1 MAAFST
7 AAIGLRL
14 ALGGGRAGIVR
25 LVLVAIG
32 VALSVSLL
40 LVGLGVGPA
49 REARNARELAREPFL
64 PLRAPASGSY
74 LLWSAEFDRFR
85 GRPLFRAR
93 LAGVG
98 ERPRL
103 PPGIERLP
111 APGELAVSPALA
123 RLLRSREGP
132 LLRPRVPGRIVELVG
147 KDGLAWPGELLAYAG
162 AARGEASADER
173 FYPVTGFGS
182 EGGRGR
188 ELPLPVKLVIL
199 VAVLGL
205 LIPTLAFIAASSRVS
220 AATRERRLAAI
231 RLLGATPAQARLLT
245 AVESAVAAAFGCVA
259 GVALFFAL
267 RPFAAALAPEDYG
280 LFPSDIAPPLAQAAA
295 TLLAV
300 PLLAIGAG
308 VIALRRVELSP
319 LGIIRHARVR
329 GVGPRR
335 AVPLVLGF
343 TALVVAWLNR
353 DELVRRSAGGDD
365 TLALLLVGPG
375 FVLVLLGVA
384 AVTPWLAGL
393 AAGLLIRVSRDAG
406 TLIAARR
413 LVLEPTSAGRLVSG
427 AVLAVFVATVAHAF
441 LPPLVGAADS
451 ESRVVS
457 TARPGTLFV
466 ETGAPPDELA
476 PALRGVDGVHT
487 VAPIGAVSAVAPPPA
502 RGLPGDFGVLV
513 ADCAA
518 LNRVLVQ
525 PLPRCAN
532 AHGYRLVPPSPYGVH
547 VEAGDTLRLLVDPD
561 RSRKT
566 VPFRLPNRLTN
577 APARSLFGDEVS
589 VLLPPD
595 IVPVGVA
602 LHTREGLIATDG
614 AEDTVERVR
623 NALARAGILADVS
636 TARERVEERT
646 KDTRSIVA
654 LIDLAT
660 LLVLA
665 IAAAGLLVASIDSV
679 LERRR
684 LLAVLVAVGTPVSLL
699 RRAILLQAA
708 IPLVCGLA
716 VAAAAALLT
725 STLVLPLTDAALEL
739 PLRALGTLVAI
750 AAIAVLAVAS
760 LTLPT
765 LTRAVRPETLRSE

>member
-1 MAAFST
+1 MAPFST

-14 ALGGGRAGIVR
+14 ALGGGRVGVVR
-25 LVLVAIG
+25 LALVAIG
-32 VALSVSLL
+32 VALGVSLL

-49 REARNARELAREPFL
+49 REARNARELAREPVL
-64 PLRAPASGSY
+64 PVRAPENGSY

-85 GRPLFRAR
+85 GRPLFRAHI
-93 LAGVG
+93 AGVG
-98 ERPRL
+98 ERPPL

-123 RLLRSREGP
+123 RLLRSREGM

-162 AARGEASADER
+162 AARGEASANER
-173 FYPVTGFGS
+173 FYPVTGFRG
-182 EGGRGR
+182 EGRRGR
-188 ELPLPVKLVIL
+188 DLPLPVKLVIL

-205 LIPTLAFIAASSRVS
+205 LIPTLSFIAASSRVS
-220 AATRERRLAAI
+220 AAARERRLAAI

-245 AVESAVAAAFGCVA
+245 AVESAVAAALGCVA

-267 RPFAAALAPEDYG
+267 RPFAAALAPEDYE
-280 LFPSDIAPPLAQAAA
+280 LFPSDIAPPLAQAVA
-295 TLLAV
+295 TVLAV

-308 VIALRRVELSP
+308 LFALRRVELSP
-319 LGIIRHARVR
+319 LGIVRHARVR
-329 GVGPRR
+329 RVGPRR

-343 TALVVAWLNR
+343 TALVAAWLDR
-353 DELVRRSAGGDD
+353 DELVQRSAGGDD

-384 AVTPWLAGL
+384 TVTPWLAGL
-393 AAGLLIRVSRDAG
+393 AARLLVRVSRNVG

-413 LVLEPTSAGRLVSG
+413 LVLEPSSAGRLVSG

-457 TARPGTLFV
+457 AARPGTLFV
-466 ETGAPPDELA
+466 GTGAPPDELA
-476 PALRGVDGVHT
+476 STLRGVDGVRT
-487 VAPIGAVSAVAPPPA
+487 VAPIGAVSAVPPPA
-502 RGLPGDFGVLV
+502 ASGPPDFGVLV

-525 PLPRCAN
+525 PLPRCTTAR
-532 AHGYRLVPPSPYGVH
+532 GYRLVPPSPYAVD
-547 VEAGDTLRLLVDPD
+547 VDAGDTLRLLVDPD

-577 APARSLFGDEVS
+577 APARSLFGDDVS

-595 IVPVGVA
+595 VVPVGAA
-602 LHTREGLIATDG
+602 LHTREGLVATDG
-614 AEDTVERVR
+614 GEDTVERVR
-623 NALARAGILADVS
+623 NALARAGIVADVA
-636 TARERVEERT
+636 TATERVEERT
-646 KDTRSIVA
+646 KDARSIVA

-660 LLVLA
+660 LLVLV

-684 LLAVLVAVGTPVSLL
+684 PLAVLVAVGTPVSLL
-699 RRAILLQAA
+699 RRAVLLQAA

-725 STLVLPLTDAALEL
+725 STLVLPLTDAAFEL
-739 PLRALGTLVAI
+739 PLRPLAILTAI
-750 AAIAVLAVAS
+750 AAVAVLAVS
-760 LTLPT
+760 GLTLPT
-765 LTRAVRPETLRSE
+765 LARAVRPETLRSE